1 MAGGIG
7 SLYHV
12 IARDDGEDRR
22 LRQRPAL
29 ADTIHIQTIGNH
41 HAVEVQLLA
50 QQAIVYARKWPNPF
64 PRVLGFHEIFHL
76 FVIAGSVAFAL
87 SVWFW
92 AVTFPRV

>member
-1 MAGGIG
+1 VALLVLGGL
-7 SLYHV
+7 LY
-12 IARDDGEDRR
+12 
-22 LRQRPAL
+22 
-29 ADTIHIQTIGNH
+29 TIG
-41 HAVEVQLLA
+41 
-50 QQAIVYARKWPNPF
+50 AIVYARKWPNPF